1 MDLTVQD
8 AQVSC
13 PMLSTGVVR
22 DEQVRQQEA
31 IRGREKRGAV
41 SMSSWVPVSC
51 SCFLVSPT
59 AHPAQCSMYVTGVTP
74 HASPEPKALTGAA
87 EGVWNSFYF

>member
-13 PMLSTGVVR
+13 PMLFTGVR

-31 IRGREKRGAV
+31 I
-41 SMSSWVPVSC
+41 
-51 SCFLVSPT
+51 
-59 AHPAQCSMYVTGVTP
+59 
-74 HASPEPKALTGAA
+74 
-87 EGVWNSFYF
+87 